1 MTPTARRKAIL
12 KVLCARRFETR
23 ANLAEEF
30 GVSKRTIEHDVH
42 VLLMEYSIITIQGN
56 GGGIRVMDG
65 FQLGRKKMSEKQ
77 TALLKK
83 LRTTVY
89 GAEKETLE
97 GIIKEF
103 GYGEGGTYDD

>member
-1 MTPTARRKAIL
+1 
-12 KVLCARRFETR
+12 
-23 ANLAEEF
+23 
-30 GVSKRTIEHDVH
+30 
-42 VLLMEYSIITIQGN
+42 MEYPIITIQGN

-89 GAEKETLE
+89 GAENIFRPFDESVDK
-97 GIIKEF
+97 GAS
-103 GYGEGGTYDD
+103 GGNNTALLRGNCTAITWKDTVIPTTTD